1 MREDWMRLCALL
13 HDDAEVQGGV
23 ARALGSTGEA
33 AGDVDPWLVL
43 IDELD
48 QSGALAYLDQADS
61 GWELYDVLGALPLLR
76 ESGIRLDALQDVDT
90 LEPAIAR
97 ANEVLAE
104 HGLGVVH
111 LDEDSED
118 YPLVV
123 VKKGDVAEIVAITGR
138 LERTVTVYAG
148 AAQ

>member
-1 MREDWMRLCALL
+1 MREDWLRLCALL

-76 ESGIRLDALQDVDT
+76 ESGIRLDALPDVDT
-90 LEPAIAR
+90 PEPTTPR
-97 ANEVLAE
+97 A
-104 HGLGVVH
+104 H
-111 LDEDSED
+111 
-118 YPLVV
+118 
-123 VKKGDVAEIVAITGR
+123 
-138 LERTVTVYAG
+138 TVPAAHRPG
-148 AAQ
+148 AAP

>member
-43 IDELD
+43 LDELD

-76 ESGIRLDALQDVDT
+76 ESGTRLDALQAVDT
-90 LEPAIAR
+90 LER
-97 ANEVLAE
+97 
-104 HGLGVVH
+104 
-111 LDEDSED
+111 SE
-118 YPLVV
+118 
-123 VKKGDVAEIVAITGR
+123 
-138 LERTVTVYAG
+138 ERSVGKEFVRTCSLR
-148 AAQ
+148 